1 MSETMDL
8 ATVEDQGTALP
19 TRPGDGRQIVA
30 PWARE
35 PTPMD
40 LIRDAL
46 ARGASLETVKELRA
60 LAVEMDQWQARKAFD
75 AAMAAARAK
84 ITPIL
89 KNRSVGFESKKIGAA
104 STNYKHEDLAQI
116 ARQVDPVLAEFGL
129 SYRFRTTSE
138 PNAPVVVTCVV
149 SHRDGHSEENTLA
162 AGRDDTGNK
171 NSIQAIG
178 STITYLQRYTLK
190 AALGLAA
197 SNDDDGR
204 AAGKA
209 EEVPAVIDEKQVGEL
224 QRRIVE
230 TDTDIPTFL
239 KFFGIERLEEMPA
252 KRFDEAARTLARK
265 AAMQAKKG
273 EPA

>member
-1 MSETMDL
+1 MSETMEL
-8 ATVEDQGTALP
+8 ATVEDRGTA
-19 TRPGDGRQIVA
+19 GREPA
-30 PWARE
+30 PWARA
-35 PTPMD
+35 PGPMD

-46 ARGASLETVKELRA
+46 ARGADLETIKELRS

-89 KNRSVGFESKKIGAA
+89 KNRQVGFDSKKVGAA
-104 STNYKHEDLAQI
+104 RTDYKHEDLAQI

-138 PNAPVVVTCVV
+138 PNAPVSVTCIV
-149 SHRDGHSEENTLA
+149 SHRDGHFEENTLS
-162 AGRDDTGNK
+162 AGRDDSGNK

-204 AAGKA
+204 KAG
-209 EEVPAVIDEKQVGEL
+209 EDVPEAVTEDQVKEI

-230 TDTDIPTFL
+230 TGADLPAFL
-239 KFFGIERLEEMPA
+239 KFFGVERVDDLPA
-252 KRFDEAARTLARK
+252 KRYDEAVRTLARK
-265 AAMQAKKG
+265 AALAAKKE